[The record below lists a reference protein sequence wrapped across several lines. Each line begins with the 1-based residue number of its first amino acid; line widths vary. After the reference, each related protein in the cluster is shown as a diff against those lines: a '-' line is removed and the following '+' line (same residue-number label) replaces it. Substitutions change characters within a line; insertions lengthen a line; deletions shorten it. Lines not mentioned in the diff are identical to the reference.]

1 MVQARRSPWSYQH
14 QVPRNTGVRLHSAF
28 VSVFSL
34 RHGMNFKLGWMPRV
48 PRMLIPVHQSYL
60 SLFPSSSDLSWQQ
73 GILKSPRSQVS
84 PVEMTNS
91 SSLWVIYDSVVFKC
105 QGLWRLQQ
113 WVVGQLPRSA
123 VALLTTSSTF
133 QSPVR
138 PVSRFENL
146 RFTEKVRSFR
156 SVMRYSQILH
166 GLEIRGH
173 IIWRPSRHR
182 KPKKMPAMRFSLT

>member
-14 QVPRNTGVRLHSAF
+14 QVPQNTGVRLHSAF

-73 GILKSPRSQVS
+73 GTLKSPRSQVS

-138 PVSRFENL
+138 PVSGFDKSP
-146 RFTEKVRSFR
+146 F
-156 SVMRYSQILH
+156 
-166 GLEIRGH
+166 
-173 IIWRPSRHR
+173 HR
-182 KPKKMPAMRFSLT
+182 KSSFVSLSDAIFPDTSWSWDPWTYYLEALASS